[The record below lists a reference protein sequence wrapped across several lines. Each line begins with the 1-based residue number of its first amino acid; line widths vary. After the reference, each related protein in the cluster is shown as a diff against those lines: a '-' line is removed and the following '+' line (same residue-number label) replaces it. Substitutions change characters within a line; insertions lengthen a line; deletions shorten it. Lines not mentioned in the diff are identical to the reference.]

1 MRAVQPHIIHL
12 STVHSPA
19 DVRVFHKMCRTLSAS
34 GYRVTYIV
42 PNDADG
48 TRSGVA
54 IRALPPRTGPRRRIG
69 NLFRMLAAALRERGD
84 LYHFH
89 DPELLLIGV
98 VLKLLGKRVIYDVH
112 EDVPKQILSKHWI
125 PRALRP
131 IVSRATWC
139 VEFVASRLCDG
150 IVAATPSIARKF
162 PPRKTVV
169 VQNFPLGHEIAP
181 LESTPFVDRAPA
193 VVYVGCISVERGI
206 RQLLQAASIANQSSP
221 SRLVL
226 AGACQPSSL
235 ASELATSSENSNT
248 EFRGWCAR
256 DEVRQMMASARAGLV
271 TFLPE
276 PNHVEAQPN
285 KLFEYMS
292 AGLPVIASDFPLWR
306 EIVAANECGLLVDP
320 SKPQEIASA
329 IEYLVSNPNEA
340 EAMGKRG
347 LQAVQQKYN
356 WERESRVLLSF
367 YAMQFR
373 PAHATVS
380 SPQLPASLFDDMAT
394 DAQAA

>member
-1 MRAVQPHIIHL
+1 VQPHVVHL

-19 DVRVFHKMCRTLSAS
+19 DVRIFRKMCCTLSES
-34 GYRVTYIV
+34 GYRVTFIV
-42 PNDADG
+42 PKDAG
-48 TRSGVA
+48 ETRERVTL
-54 IRALPPRTGPRRRIG
+54 RALPPRTGPWRRIG

-89 DPELLLIGV
+89 DPELLLVGV
-98 VLKLLGKRVIYDVH
+98 LLKLLGKRVIYDVH

-131 IVSRATWC
+131 IVSRAAWC
-139 VEFVASRLCDG
+139 VEFVASRMCDG

-162 PPRKTVV
+162 PSRRTVI
-169 VQNFPLGHEIAP
+169 VQNFPLRHEIAP
-181 LESTPFVDRAPA
+181 SQSTPYKDRLPA
-193 VVYVGCISVERGI
+193 VIYVGCISAERGI
-206 RQLLQAASIANQSSP
+206 RQVLKATSEVNQSRP
-221 SRLVL
+221 VKLIL
-226 AGACQPSSL
+226 AGACHPPTL
-235 ASELATSSENSNT
+235 ADELATSAETANV
-248 EFRGWCAR
+248 EFRGWCVR
-256 DEVRQMMASARAGLV
+256 DEVRQLMASTRAGLV

-320 SKPQEIASA
+320 SRPAEIAHA
-329 IEYLVSNPNEA
+329 IEYLISNPEQA
-340 EAMGKRG
+340 EAMGQRG

-356 WERESRVLLSF
+356 WDRESRVLLDF
-367 YAMQFR
+367 YATR
-373 PAHATVS
+373 LRRARAAVR
-380 SPQLPASLFDDMAT
+380 SPQPYHQMLDDLAT

>member
-12 STVHSPA
+12 STVHSPD
-19 DVRVFHKMCRTLSAS
+19 DVRIFHKMCRTLSES
-34 GYRVTYIV
+34 GYRVTFIV
-42 PNDADG
+42 PKDADEN
-48 TRSGVA
+48 RAKVA
-54 IRALPPRTGPRRRIG
+54 IRALPLRTGPRRRIG

-89 DPELLLIGV
+89 DPELLLVGA
-98 VLKLLGKRVIYDVH
+98 VLKMLGKRVIYDVH
-112 EDVPKQILSKHWI
+112 EDVPKQIMSKHWI
-125 PRALRP
+125 PRALRL

-162 PPRKTVV
+162 PPRKTAV

-181 LESTPFVDRAPA
+181 IEATPFVDRPPA
-193 VVYVGCISVERGI
+193 VIYVGCISAERGI
-206 RQLLQAASIANQSSP
+206 RQLLQATSIANQSSP
-221 SRLVL
+221 AKLVL

-235 ASELATSSENSNT
+235 AGELVTSSENST
-248 EFRGWCAR
+248 VEFRGWCAR

-306 EIVAANECGLLVDP
+306 EIVDSNECGLLVDP
-320 SKPQEIASA
+320 SQPAEIAGA
-329 IEYLVSNPNEA
+329 IEYLISNPEQA
-340 EAMGKRG
+340 EAMGRRG

-356 WERESRVLLSF
+356 WERESRVLLDF
-367 YAMQFR
+367 YATRLRRADSTAQ
-373 PAHATVS
+373 
-380 SPQLPASLFDDMAT
+380 SPQPRRYALNDLAA